1 MGRPLWSPEA
11 LHVHEAVVTSGVAE
25 AWKAGTD
32 TPALGCGAR
41 W

>member
-1 MGRPLWSPEA
+1 MEPWGPCMARGRRDQGA
-11 LHVHEAVVTSGVAE
+11 AE

-32 TPALGCGAR
+32 TSALACGAR